1 MTDENDQEQEQE
13 QEQEQPD
20 AGTEMPSAGKRPGR
34 AIGLIAVLLSLIAL
48 AAAGGGLYLLQQFRI
63 SAGGR
68 EAELSQLHSQLQGLQ
83 RSIASLQ
90 SQREAIRDSVK
101 KLTDQQA
108 AMQQGLKKLYEQQNR
123 HTIDWALAEI
133 EHLMIIAVHSL
144 TLQKDVKTALAAL
157 QAADDRI
164 RALGDPSLLPV
175 RKQLVSDINA
185 LRSVNQ
191 VDISGLS
198 LFLADAV
205 GRVDNLPLRQTA
217 TAAGSEKRAKAVDQT
232 LPAWKR
238 VLLEIWQEIKGL
250 VVITRTEQA
259 GAALL
264 LPEEKYFLY
273 QNLRLQLES
282 ARAAVFR
289 RDTDNFHASIDIAL
303 KWLQKY
309 FDTNN
314 AGVSNIMQSLRGMKK
329 LNLEQKLP
337 DISSSLET
345 LHAYMKEHS
354 ENPTSDGQQDSA
366 SP

>member
-1 MTDENDQEQEQE
+1 MTDENDQEQV

-20 AGTEMPSAGKRPGR
+20 AGAETPPVEKRPGR

-48 AAAGGGLYLLQQFRI
+48 ASAGGGLYLLQQFRA

-68 EAELSQLHSQLQGLQ
+68 EAELAQLHSQLQGLQ

-90 SQREAIRDSVK
+90 GQREALSDSVK
-101 KLTDQQA
+101 KLTDRQET
-108 AMQQGLKKLYEQQNR
+108 MQQSIKKLYESQNR
-123 HTIDWALAEI
+123 HTIDWALDEI

-157 QAADDRI
+157 KAADVRI
-164 RALGDPSLLPV
+164 RDLGDPSLLPV
-175 RKQLVSDINA
+175 RRQVVSDINA

-205 GRVDNLPLRQTA
+205 GRVDDLPLTKAATA
-217 TAAGSEKRAKAVDQT
+217 TGSEKHVKAVDQN
-232 LPAWKR
+232 LPAWER
-238 VLLEIWQEIKGL
+238 VLMGVWQEIKGL
-250 VVITRTEQA
+250 VVITRTSQA

-289 RDTDNFHASIDIAL
+289 RDTANFHASIDIAL

-309 FDTNN
+309 FDTND
-314 AGVSNIMQSLRGMKK
+314 AAVSNIMQSLRGMKK
-329 LNLEQKLP
+329 LDLEQKLP
-337 DISSSLET
+337 DISSSLES
-345 LHAYMKEHS
+345 LHAYMKQHAEGS
-354 ENPTSDGQQDSA
+354 SSGGQQDSA

>member
-1 MTDENDQEQEQE
+1 MTDENDQEQEK
-13 QEQEQPD
+13 EQEQPD
-20 AGTEMPSAGKRPGR
+20 PGTGTPPAGKKPGR
-34 AIGLIAVLLSLIAL
+34 AIGLIALLLSLTAL

-63 SAGGR
+63 STAAR
-68 EAELSQLHSQLQGLQ
+68 NAELSQLNSRLQGLQ
-83 RSIASLQ
+83 RSIASQ
-90 SQREAIRDSVK
+90 QDRREALSDSIK
-101 KLTDQQA
+101 KLTARQDS
-108 AMQQGLKKLYEQQNR
+108 MQESIKKLYEQQNR
-123 HTIDWALAEI
+123 HSIDWALAEI
-133 EHLMIIAVHSL
+133 EHLMIIAVNSL

-164 RALGDPSLLPV
+164 RNLGDPGLLPV
-175 RKQLVSDINA
+175 RRQLVSDINA

-191 VDISGLS
+191 VDITGLS

-205 GRVDNLPLRQTA
+205 GRVDNLPLQQTA
-217 TAAGSEKRAKAVDQT
+217 TAAGGSKKPVETVDQS

-238 VLLEIWQEIKGL
+238 VLLEIWGEIKGL
-250 VVITRTEQA
+250 VVITRTDKA

-289 RDTDNFHASIDIAL
+289 RDTENFHASINIAL

-309 FDTNN
+309 FDTSN
-314 AGVSNIMQSLRGMKK
+314 AGVSNIMQSLRGMDKVN
-329 LNLEQKLP
+329 LNRKLP
-337 DISSSLET
+337 DISSSLES

-354 ENPTSDGQQDSA
+354 ESTSSGGQQDSA
-366 SP
+366 TP